1 MRKTLIAVCGLYLIA
16 VGSLTAQQSGTRE
29 VDNHWRDFKR
39 KLIWK
44 GPLAKTVLSA
54 GFNEIRNSPHEW
66 GRGWEGFAK
75 RAGNSFGQ
83 RAIKAS
89 VELGVSEWT
98 HEDLH
103 YHRLGEGGFI
113 RRVGHAAA
121 STFWVRRDNGTGSTF
136 AVGRVSGAFAAGQIS
151 RTWMPA
157 RVADFGAGM
166 QTFGSAMALDVGF
179 NVFREFWPRKH

>member
-1 MRKTLIAVCGLYLIA
+1 MRKLAIALCGISLVGTLC
-16 VGSLTAQQSGTRE
+16 AQQSGTSE
-29 VDNHWRDFKR
+29 DDNHWRDFKR

-44 GPLAKTVLSA
+44 GPLLKTVVSA

-83 RAIKAS
+83 RAVKAT

-103 YHRLGEGGFI
+103 YHRLGEGSFL
-113 RRVGHAAA
+113 RRVGHATV
-121 STFWVRRDNGTGSTF
+121 STFWVRRDNGDGSTV
-136 AVGRVSGAFAAGQIS
+136 AVGRITGAFAAGQVS
-151 RTWMPA
+151 RTWMPS

-166 QTFGSAMALDVGF
+166 QTFGGTLGLDVGWNLF
-179 NVFREFWPRKH
+179 KEFWPRKR